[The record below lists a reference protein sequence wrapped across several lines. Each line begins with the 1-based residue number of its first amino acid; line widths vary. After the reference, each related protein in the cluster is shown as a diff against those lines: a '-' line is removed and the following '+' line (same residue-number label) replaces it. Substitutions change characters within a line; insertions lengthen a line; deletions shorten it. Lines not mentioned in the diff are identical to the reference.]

1 MQIAGGGGGGANF
14 YHHPGGLAG
23 FGQAGKVAL
32 AVPPGHFALA
42 SGTMSM
48 KLWGRASTA
57 IVLALVAVAISCAL
71 WFTLTVPDL
80 ATLPPLKNGDLVFQT
95 DRSTQM
101 LAIFLATGSL
111 YTHVGIIEIDPSG
124 EPYVIEAAEKVRR
137 IPLRDWIRRGYGERM
152 LIERFRGLSP
162 EVGAAIVRAASVYY
176 GRPYD
181 IFFNFGKDRIYC
193 SELVFY
199 AYQEGAQISL
209 GHLQTMSQLNL
220 KNFAARKIIQA
231 RWQRDP
237 ACQPPSVTSFDSCF
251 TKIQQQPII
260 TPASLKKDA
269 IVIPINN
276 GTW

>member
-1 MQIAGGGGGGANF
+1 
-14 YHHPGGLAG
+14 
-23 FGQAGKVAL
+23 
-32 AVPPGHFALA
+32 
-42 SGTMSM
+42 M
-48 KLWGRASTA
+48 KLWGRAWPA
-57 IVLALVAVAISCAL
+57 IVLALVAAAISCAL
-71 WFTLTVPDL
+71 WFKFTVPDL

-124 EPYVIEAAEKVRR
+124 EPYVIEAAAKVRR

-152 LIERFRGLSP
+152 LVERFQGLSQ
-162 EVGAAIVRAASVYY
+162 EAGAAIVQAASTYY

-193 SELVFY
+193 SELIFY

-209 GHLQTMSQLNL
+209 GHLQIMSELNL
-220 KNFAARKIIQA
+220 HNFAARKIIQA

-237 ACQPPSVTSFDSCF
+237 ICQSPMVNSFDSCF
-251 TKIQQQPII
+251 ARIQQQPII
-260 TPASLKKDA
+260 TPVSLKKDA
-269 IVIPINN
+269 RLTTIYTNYGIFE
-276 GTW
+276 